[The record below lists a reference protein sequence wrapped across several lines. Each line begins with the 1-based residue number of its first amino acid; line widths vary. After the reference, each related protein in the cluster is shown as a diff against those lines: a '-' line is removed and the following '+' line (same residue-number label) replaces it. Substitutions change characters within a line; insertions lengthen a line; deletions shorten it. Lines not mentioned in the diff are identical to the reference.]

1 MASMAPQLRWTPSFG
16 IRIQDSGFRIAC
28 GRRRSWRG
36 VEVEMRVPG
45 IIFIVAFFIITSSH
59 PSRTPAK
66 VFMARRAWL
75 ASLGLP
81 GS

>member
-1 MASMAPQLRWTPSFG
+1 V
-16 IRIQDSGFRIAC
+16 DVD
-28 GRRRSWRG
+28 G
-36 VEVEMRVPG
+36 VGEVEMRVPG
-45 IIFIVAFFIITSSH
+45 IIFIVAFFIITFSH